1 MAIGLWGFC
10 LSTGK
15 CVYIVDDDPNIRA
28 WAELVCEELGHR
40 ARCFAGGD
48 EFIAALQ
55 NLEPGCILLDM
66 RMPRR
71 GGLQVQAELA
81 KLQKPFPVIAMSGYG
96 DVDVAV
102 HSMKMGA
109 IEFLEKPFGQEALK
123 DALDRGFAS
132 LGEPP
137 SA

>member
-1 MAIGLWGFC
+1 M
-10 LSTGK
+10 STGK

-28 WAELVCEELGHR
+28 WAELVCEELGYR
-40 ARCFAGGD
+40 PRSFAGGD

-55 NLEPGCILLDM
+55 SLEPGCILLDM

-109 IEFLEKPFGQEALK
+109 IEFLEKPFDQDDLLAAL
-123 DALDRGFAS
+123 LC
-132 LGEPP
+132 
-137 SA
+137 